1 MGTNATVWFT
11 DNAEMVTGSADVDDF
26 RFIEGGWVSLKA
38 NDGWIHYPSRSIAR
52 IVPQAND

>member
-26 RFIEGGWVSLKA
+26 RFREGGWVSLKGQ
-38 NDGWIHYPSRSIAR
+38 DGWVHYPSRSIAR
-52 IVPQAND
+52 IVMSND